1 MTNIAIRAGALVG
14 WFAHQV
20 GRVLGGAVWFAP
32 RAVPWA
38 LIVAAALGFWAWQS
52 VEAARATSASQPRPA
67 PVGLAEVVDARATGW
82 VGTASIVRGPFLD
95 SSSYG
100 APVQR
105 WYYLLLDP
113 RDDDVAMVARSP
125 DRLEDRRTR
134 TIVARVTIDPAAV
147 AGAAGSDPVGV
158 DPQRYLVELDE
169 LPAVLTGP
177 SVSTPET
184 LTAAEGTVVVL
195 RAEFDTAVPSD
206 DAWEYVAREGG
217 RAVIVRSP
225 YAPDALPVDVWGVS
239 ATDAVRT
246 RQALAVAELQAAAGQ
261 RRVPEGRLL
270 AEGVTP
276 PLPSVSFLPGIVL
289 AGFAALLALGWL
301 LGYPLVR
308 RRPPPAGIRTWP
320 LPIGD
325 EIAAD
330 LYGSDRRAG
339 DRIIV
344 DGAPARFELLPDD
357 ELERRTWQFS
367 LSQAGGRPRIQEP
380 IAPSSARLA
389 LSSGQG
395 PILVQLD
402 PPPPGLRWAAIDVV
416 HAAASRPGLRIRAE
430 GVDLVA
436 AFGSAAD
443 RDRALAAIEP
453 SLLVEARTGAP
464 PDPGARRRP
473 SIRRPADMT
482 PVPIRAAAICLA
494 LVGTLVLLAGGFGV
508 VATLD
513 DPGRALPPTLAQLA
527 VAGGTLAIARGV
539 WLRRDW
545 ASGIGFTISWVGAA
559 AAAFLIVAAP
569 QCGLWLS
576 PNLAACE
583 AAGPLGSAAALAAA
597 IGLGYS
603 ALAIRRHA
611 SDFVR

>member
-1 MTNIAIRAGALVG
+1 MTSIAMRAGALVG
-14 WFAHQV
+14 WLAHQI

-38 LIVAAALGFWAWQS
+38 LILAAVLGFWAWQS

-113 RDDDVAMVARSP
+113 RDADVAMVVRSP
-125 DRLEDRRTR
+125 DRLEDRRSR
-134 TIVARVTIDPAAV
+134 TVVARVTIDPAAV
-147 AGAAGSDPVGV
+147 ARAAGSDPLGV

-169 LPAVLTGP
+169 PPAVLTGP
-177 SVSTPET
+177 TVTTPET
-184 LTAAEGTVVVL
+184 LTAAGGTVVVL
-195 RAEFDTAVPSD
+195 HAEFDTAVPRD
-206 DAWEYVAREGG
+206 DAWDYVAREGG

-225 YAPDALPVDVWGVS
+225 YPPDALPVDVWGVP

-246 RQALAVAELQAAAGQ
+246 RQALAVPELQAAAGQ
-261 RRVPEGRLL
+261 RRIPDGRLL

-276 PLPSVSFLPGIVL
+276 PLPSVSFLPAIVFAAL
-289 AGFAALLALGWL
+289 AALLALGWL

-308 RRPPPAGIRTWP
+308 RRSPPAGIRTWP
-320 LPIGD
+320 LRIGD

-339 DRIIV
+339 GRVIV

-357 ELERRTWQFS
+357 ELERRAWQFS
-367 LSQAGGRPRIQEP
+367 LSQAGGRPPLQRP
-380 IAPSSARLA
+380 GAPRSARLA

-402 PPPPGLRWAAIDVV
+402 PPPAGLRWAASDVV
-416 HAAASRPGLRIRAE
+416 HAAGARAGLRIRAD
-430 GVDLVA
+430 GVDVVA
-436 AFGSAAD
+436 AFASAAD
-443 RDRALAAIEP
+443 RDRALAAIQP
-453 SLLVEARTGAP
+453 SLLVEGRTDAP
-464 PDPGARRRP
+464 PDPGARRP
-473 SIRRPADMT
+473 PPIRRPADTT
-482 PVPIRAAAICLA
+482 PMPIRAAAICLA
-494 LVGTLVLLAGGFGV
+494 VVGALVLVAGGFGI
-508 VATLD
+508 VAAID

-527 VAGGTLAIARGV
+527 VAGGTLAVARGV

-545 ASGIGFTISWVGAA
+545 ASGIGFNISWVGAA
-559 AAAFLIVAAP
+559 AAAFLMVAAP